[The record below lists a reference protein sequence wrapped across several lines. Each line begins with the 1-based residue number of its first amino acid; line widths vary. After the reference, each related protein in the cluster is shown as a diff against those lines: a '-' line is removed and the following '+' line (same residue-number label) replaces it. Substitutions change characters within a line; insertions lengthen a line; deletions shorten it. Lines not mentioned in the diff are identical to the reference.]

1 MRYPDPNPNPAHM
14 RPAEIGTYPFSVSHG
29 KPELSRVL
37 YFRTPQRS
45 PDDDDEIQTGAVDDD
60 EIQTGAVDDDEI
72 QTGAVKIQ
80 AGPFE
85 ITSSLCYGDSE
96 SGGDSAGANTQ
107 IEIKPIVLST
117 KEVINLNQKK
127 ENNDDNTKAST
138 IKKIK
143 NFFQRLCCVF
153 FKTPTPIE
161 PDPPSIV
168 VSSLGAT
175 PPNSIVVSSLGATP
189 PNSIVVSSL
198 GATPPNSIVESPRGV
213 SPAPIE
219 SPRGEYPGVS
229 PAPELYL
236 KASSS
241 YPTSSDSLSG
251 FEKIEMFDYLV
262 NAVDINFDKL
272 IDDENKVNCYN
283 ELLKEVSND
292 KADDFKRIY
301 REEGPKNYFKKL
313 IVKNQKINEKQGS
326 GNDKIKIKL
335 FNLINEKLKFDED
348 TDDKR
353 IDIANFFIKGLIL
366 KKNDIINKINK
377 AVGDKSVGR

>member
-45 PDDDDEIQTGAVDDD
+45 PDDDD

-161 PDPPSIV
+161 PDPP
-168 VSSLGAT
+168 
-175 PPNSIVVSSLGATP
+175 
-189 PNSIVVSSL
+189 SIVVSSL